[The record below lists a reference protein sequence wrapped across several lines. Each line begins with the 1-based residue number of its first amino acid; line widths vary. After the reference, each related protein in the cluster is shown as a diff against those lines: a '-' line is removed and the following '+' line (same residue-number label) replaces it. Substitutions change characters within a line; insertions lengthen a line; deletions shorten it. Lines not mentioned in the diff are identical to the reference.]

1 MECTNS
7 ESGGLR
13 DQFKKKEEVGEQ
25 PEACHSEDIWESF
38 ENIFAPLKQRKAQ
51 SGEGKKKPNQMI
63 KDAWT
68 SS

>member
-13 DQFKKKEEVGEQ
+13 DQLKKKEEVGEW

-38 ENIFAPLKQRKAQ
+38 
-51 SGEGKKKPNQMI
+51 KKCICTFKIEKGPI
-63 KDAWT
+63 RRG
-68 SS
+68 

>member
-13 DQFKKKEEVGEQ
+13 DWFKKKEEVGEQ

-38 ENIFAPLKQRKAQ
+38 ENIFAHLK
-51 SGEGKKKPNQMI
+51 
-63 KDAWT
+63 
-68 SS
+68 